1 MIRCWTCVHGE
12 TTESQCADLREFIE
26 TVSVHCEDGHKMD
39 DDCPHYKHRLGKEK
53 QHEKK

>member
-1 MIRCWTCVHGE
+1 MIRCWTCVHGK

-26 TVSVHCEDGHKMD
+26 TVSVHCEDVHKMD
-39 DDCPHYKHRLGKEK
+39 DDCPYYKHRLGKEK